1 MRMRFLFSLAILVLT
16 ALPAWSHVG
25 SPNVF
30 FEGEAGPYTVR
41 VTIRP
46 PGVVPG
52 LAEIAV
58 RVSADDVETV
68 SVQPVRWD
76 AGKEGAPPPDI
87 ATPVSGARQLYSA
100 ELWLMTGGSYS
111 VSVDVKGERGPGSVI
126 VPVLSVATRRYTM
139 SLGMGAL
146 LAGLGGLLFVG
157 GLSIM
162 GAAVRESVLPPGE
175 APSPQSR
182 QRGRRVMV
190 GSAVVLSLAVFGGK
204 VWWDN
209 VDAEYLTRMYA
220 APHVTPTTRID
231 QGQRI
236 LRLTIDD
243 LAWQQGR
250 WPALIPDH
258 GKLMHMF
265 LIRQPQLDSFAHVHP
280 ISIDTDTFDVAI
292 PPLPEG
298 QYQIYADVTH
308 ESGFAQTLSNS
319 VDIPA
324 APSSVISYEVL
335 TPDLDDS
342 WAMSDPIQKTT
353 DRKQPL
359 IFAFNNGFSMSWEYD
374 GQPLIVGQDVSL
386 RFVVKKSDGTPA
398 ALEPYMGMFGHAA
411 IRRDDGAVFVH
422 LHPTGTI
429 SMAAQ
434 QFFLSREKGAT
445 AADPH
450 ASMLHAMKRDGG
462 TVSFPYAF
470 SQPGNYR
477 IWVQIKTAG
486 QVLTGVF
493 DTSVLAEETE
503 PLNQTTRHWDI
514 PR

>member
-1 MRMRFLFSLAILVLT
+1 MRVRLLFSLVIIILT
-16 ALPAWSHVG
+16 ASMAWSHIG

-30 FEGEAGPYTVR
+30 FEGQAGPYPVR

-58 RVSADDVETV
+58 RVSADDVNTV
-68 SVQPVRWD
+68 RVQPVRWD

-87 ATPVSGARQLYSA
+87 ATLVSRQLYSA

-111 VSVDVKGERGPGSVI
+111 VSVDVNGERGSGAVI

-139 SLGMGAL
+139 PLWMGAL

-175 APSPQSR
+175 APNPQAR
-182 QRGRRVMV
+182 QRGRRVML
-190 GSAVVLSLAVFGGK
+190 GSTVVLGLAVFGGK
-204 VWWDN
+204 VWWER

-220 APHVTPTTRID
+220 APHVTTTARID
-231 QGQRI
+231 NGQRI

-265 LIRQPQLDSFAHVHP
+265 LIRQPQLDSFAHIHP
-280 ISIDTDTFDVAI
+280 VSIDTDTFDVVV
-292 PPLPEG
+292 PPLPAG
-298 QYQIYADVTH
+298 LYQIYADVTH
-308 ESGFAQTLSNS
+308 ESGFAQTLSS
-319 VDIPA
+319 RVDIPA
-324 APSSVISYEVL
+324 VPSSPADREVL
-335 TPDLDDS
+335 TPDPDDS
-342 WAMSDPIQKTT
+342 WAVLDPIQERR
-353 DRKQPL
+353 DLPQPP
-359 IFAFNNGFSMSWEYD
+359 IFAFNTGFSMTWEQD
-374 GQPLIVGQDVSL
+374 GRPIMVGQDVSL
-386 RFVVKKSDGTPA
+386 RFVVTRPDGTPA
-398 ALEPYMGMFGHAA
+398 GLEPYMGMFGHAA
-411 IRRDDGAVFVH
+411 VRRDDGAVFVH

-434 QFFLSREKGAT
+434 QFFLAREQGKT
-445 AADPH
+445 ASDPH
-450 ASMLHAMKRDGG
+450 AHMLRTVQQDRG

-477 IWVQIKTAG
+477 IWIQVKTAG
-486 QVLTGVF
+486 RVLTGVF
-493 DTSVLAEETE
+493 DTRVLAEET
-503 PLNQTTRHWDI
+503 
-514 PR
+514 